1 MNKWHLMEQEK
12 TQMILTFSGNV
23 EAVDS
28 GERRTISGKIAPY
41 GEIGFTSAGKVV
53 FAPNSISAAE
63 PSKVK
68 LLMSHD
74 NSKPVGR
81 MQSITSNADGLYA
94 SFKVSASSR
103 GSDAILLAQEQLMDG
118 LSVGVEV
125 TASKPQKDYLLVTAA
140 TLREVSLVESAAFA
154 SAAVQKIAA
163 AAGDMPMDPN
173 TSTSTKVTT
182 TNTVINTTTTETE
195 TESEAAVTTAPD
207 QNAPEAATAA
217 EETAAP
223 VVEAARKIIRPSV
236 LDSQTVRS
244 PIINMGSYTEHKIK
258 AALGNDDSKLY
269 VTAADDSFTTNPAF
283 NPTQYLSEFPTNTR
297 FGTPAID
304 ACSRGTLPNS
314 GMTISVPS
322 LVTSAGGQAGVAPT
336 VTVEAEGGAVD
347 ATGMVTEYLTG
358 TVSKYSGMNTIS
370 VELLERSDPNFYAEL
385 TNQLQNAY
393 LKTLDTTVLAA
404 LITAGQQGATQA
416 ATSAGIIGYAADAAA
431 KVYQATGYFAQ
442 NYVANPSQW
451 QLLMGSVDSTG
462 RPIYSASQPMNAAG
476 LTQPGSIRGN
486 VLGLDLYV
494 DKNFA
499 VTTNIDDSAVILAP
513 EAFTVYQSPQAY
525 MSVNVVSNLQVQV
538 AIYGYMAYIA
548 KMPKG
553 IVRFNLT

>member
-1 MNKWHLMEQEK
+1 
-12 TQMILTFSGNV
+12 MILTFSGNV

-41 GEIGFTSAGKVV
+41 GEIGYTSAGKVV
-53 FAPNSISAAE
+53 FAEGSISAAE
-63 PSKVK
+63 PSRVK

-81 MQSITSNADGLYA
+81 MQSITSAKDGLYA

-103 GSDAILLAQEQLMDG
+103 GTDAILLAQEQLMDG

-125 TASKPQKDYLLVTAA
+125 TASKPEKDYLLVTAA

-163 AAGDMPMDPN
+163 QAGDMPVDAAM
-173 TSTSTKVTT
+173 SQSTKVTT
-182 TNTVINTTTTETE
+182 INTTITEIETE

-207 QNAPEAATAA
+207 QSAPEAVDAT
-217 EETAAP
+217 EQAAP
-223 VVEAARKIIRPSV
+223 TVEAARKIIRPSV
-236 LDSQTVRS
+236 LDSQRVRT

-297 FGTPAID
+297 FGTPSID
-304 ACSRGTLPNS
+304 ACSRGTLPQN
-314 GMTISVPS
+314 GMSISVPS
-322 LVTSAGGQAGVAPT
+322 LVTSAGGQSGVAPA
-336 VTVEAEGGAVD
+336 VTVEAEAGAVQN
-347 ATGMVTEYLTG
+347 TGMVTEYLTG

-393 LKTLDTTVLAA
+393 LKTLDTTVNAA
-404 LITAGQQGATQA
+404 LITAGTVATTAQA
-416 ATSAGIIGYAADAAA
+416 ATSAGIIGYTSEAARL
-431 KVYQATGYFAQ
+431 VYEATGYFAS
-442 NYVANPSQW
+442 NYIANGSQW
-451 QLLMGSVDSTG
+451 QLLLGAVDSTG
-462 RPIYSASQPMNAAG
+462 RPIYTASNPMNNAG
-476 LTQPGSIRGN
+476 DVMAKSIRGN
-486 VLGLDLYV
+486 VLGLDLFV

-499 VTTNIDDSAVILAP
+499 ATTTVDDSAIILAP

-538 AIYGYMAYIA
+538 AIYGYMATIA

-553 IVRFNLT
+553 IIRYNFT

>member
-1 MNKWHLMEQEK
+1 
-12 TQMILTFSGNV
+12 MILTFSGNI

-28 GERRTISGKIAPY
+28 GERRIISGKIAPY

-53 FAPNSISAAE
+53 FAPNSITAAE

-81 MQSITSNADGLYA
+81 MQSITAAADGLYA

-125 TASKPQKDYLLVTAA
+125 TASKPEKDYLLVTAA

-163 AAGDMPMDPN
+163 AAGDMPVDAAM
-173 TSTSTKVTT
+173 SQSTKVTT

-207 QNAPEAATAA
+207 QSAPEAVDAT
-217 EETAAP
+217 EQAAP
-223 VVEAARKIIRPSV
+223 TVEAARKIILPSA
-236 LDSQTVRS
+236 LNSQRVRT
-244 PIINMGSYTEHKIK
+244 PITSMATYTEHKIK
-258 AALGNDDSKLY
+258 AALGNDESKLY

-283 NPTQYLSEFPTNTR
+283 NPTQYLSEFVSNTNFDTPTINALSQ
-297 FGTPAID
+297 GV
-304 ACSRGTLPNS
+304 LPNS

-322 LVTSAGGQAGVAPT
+322 LVTSAGGQSGVAPV
-336 VTVEAEGGAVD
+336 VTVEAEAGAVQN
-347 ATGMVTEYLTG
+347 TGMVTEYLSG
-358 TVSKYSGMNTIS
+358 TVKKYSGMNTLS

-385 TNQLQNAY
+385 TNQLQRAY
-393 LKTLDTTVLAA
+393 SLATDA
-404 LITAGQQGATQA
+404 AVIADIVAGGVQGTAVA
-416 ATSAGIIGYAADAAA
+416 ATSAGIISYVSTESAN
-431 KVYQATGYFAQ
+431 VYKNTSYFAR
-442 NYVANPSQW
+442 NYVAGPSQW
-451 QLLMGSVDSTG
+451 SLLMGATDSTG
-462 RPIYSASQPMNAAG
+462 RPIYNAAQPMNAGG
-476 LTQPGSIRGN
+476 LSTPTSIRGN

-494 DKNFA
+494 DHQM
-499 VTTNIDDSAVILAP
+499 VSTTIDDSAFILAP
-513 EAFTVYQSPQAY
+513 EAMTVYRSPQAY
-525 MSVNVVSNLQVQV
+525 MSVNVVSNLQIQV
-538 AIYGYMAYIA
+538 AIYGFMATIV

-553 IVRFNLT
+553 LVRYNLT